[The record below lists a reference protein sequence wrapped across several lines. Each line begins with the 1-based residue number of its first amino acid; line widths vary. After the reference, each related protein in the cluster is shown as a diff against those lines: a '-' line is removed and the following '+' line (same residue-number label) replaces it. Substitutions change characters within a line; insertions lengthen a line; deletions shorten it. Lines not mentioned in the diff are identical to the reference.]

1 MQSAHPDWKPL
12 QDHWPHF
19 SKMYIASGK
28 KRKGKPA
35 FKGLEI
41 YQPVAM
47 CGIYLDHTSKNLLNK
62 YYETDN
68 IEHNEYLMTNDF

>member
-1 MQSAHPDWKPL
+1 M
-12 QDHWPHF
+12 
-19 SKMYIASGK
+19 
-28 KRKGKPA
+28 
-35 FKGLEI
+35 

-47 CGIYLDHTSKNLLNK
+47 CGIYLDRTSKNILNT